1 MMNSTITIGTWY
13 FHLGIKF
20 TVNYTN
26 HKLLIRKHMA
36 TAPDHMAG
44 DDDLFEIID
53 LTGLHSHCALDLWVQ
68 EEFDHESVD
77 DDSADRQRYRD
88 DSKDENDR

>member
-1 MMNSTITIGTWY
+1 M
-13 FHLGIKF
+13 KF
-20 TVNYTN
+20 TVDHTN
-26 HKLLIRKHMA
+26 QKLLDKKCMGHR
-36 TAPDHMAG
+36 PGSYDR
-44 DDDLFEIID
+44 DDDLFEIIV

-88 DSKDENDR
+88 DSKDEYDR